1 MVPALQ
7 RSQVVATIDEDI
19 HPRSRLAEA
28 PPVPSAG
35 SPDLTS
41 LLKLTVAAIIVA
53 TLYLAQDVVIP
64 VVLAIMVSFVL
75 SPIVSRVEAIGLPR
89 PPAVLLGIVLTFGV
103 VAGVATLLGQQAATL
118 VADAPRYAVTV
129 EQKLRGLEFLA
140 ASKLGP
146 ISGIFRGSGP
156 RDVAGETARSSRDG
170 DIGATA
176 AGGSSPPVSPAS
188 AATPAPS
195 TLDAVRAIVAPVL
208 GPLETTA
215 IVLVIAVFILM
226 QREDLRD
233 RFIRLAGA
241 RDLHRTTAALDD
253 AAQRLS
259 RYFIS
264 QVAVNGTFGLVI
276 GVGLWVIGVP
286 SPAVWGVFAG
296 LLRFVPYIGPV
307 LAALPPLLLGAA
319 TSPGWA
325 PAIEVALLFA
335 IVEPFAGYVVE
346 PLLYGHSTG
355 LAPIS
360 VIVAA
365 VFWTWMWGP
374 VGLILSTPLTL
385 CLVVVGRHV
394 KALEFFD
401 VVLGDR
407 PALSEVN
414 RFYQRV
420 LANDPDE
427 ALDQAEKVLADR
439 SLADY
444 YDSVVLPALKLAAAD
459 ESRGMISRQRAAEMT
474 RSILAVISDLE
485 DHVDAKHTGT
495 SNHERPIQG
504 TSTGLVACVAG
515 RGPFDDV
522 VSAMLAQLLAQ
533 RGVASRRISH
543 TSVSREMIAQLDLSA
558 VKVITVSYL
567 ELEGAPAQLRYLIRR
582 LRHRAPHA
590 ALIAGLWAQ
599 GEAVLTEPQAQ
610 KALGGDRYVAS
621 LREAMD
627 ASLAALSDPSASEDL
642 AARISSS
649 ETAISPNT

>member
-1 MVPALQ
+1 VVPALQ

-374 VGLILSTPLTL
+374 VGLILSTPMTL

-394 KALEFFD
+394 KSLEFLD
-401 VVLGDR
+401 VLLGDR
-407 PALSEVN
+407 PALTPAQVV
-414 RFYQRV
+414 YQRM
-420 LANDPDE
+420 LTDNADE
-427 ALDQAEKVLADR
+427 MLEHAEQQLTTHT
-439 SLADY
+439 LLDY
-444 YDSVVLPALKLAAAD
+444 YDSTLLPGLELAACDQARGIISATQAAD
-459 ESRGMISRQRAAEMT
+459 MARA
-474 RSILAVISDLE
+474 IQQVIDDLA
-485 DHVDAKHTGT
+485 DHADGV
-495 SNHERPIQG
+495 SPG
-504 TSTGLVACVAG
+504 TSTEGRIRRLDAVSAICASG
-515 RGPFDDV
+515 RGPFDDAV
-522 VSAMLAQLLAQ
+522 TAMLRQLIERA
-533 RGVASRRISH
+533 GGHAHRISH
-543 TSVSREMIAQLDLSA
+543 AELSRDRISSVAIDGVDVLVLSYLDL
-558 VKVITVSYL
+558 T
-567 ELEGAPAQLRYLIRR
+567 GATAHLRYLIRR
-582 LRHRAPHA
+582 LRLRNSR
-590 ALIAGLWAQ
+590 LRIVVGLWPASH
-599 GEAVLTEPQAQ
+599 GPATPVPADVG
-610 KALGGDRYVAS
+610 ADGYVS
-621 LREAMD
+621 TLREALEQLKAHPDIPAATAPKVD
-627 ASLAALSDPSASEDL
+627 AGTQTSIGQGRAL
-642 AARISSS
+642 
-649 ETAISPNT
+649 